1 MAFESFKPVDGQ
13 CYCVPIYAN
22 YGIASICLV
31 INYKIKVYLLKK
43 STDENS
49 EGPLQ
54 EQDQGRLEK
63 SSEPLIDEAL
73 QKPRSDVDDQSS
85 KNLELIRPS
94 FGTFA

>member
-1 MAFESFKPVDGQ
+1 MITS
-13 CYCVPIYAN
+13 IYVAMN
-22 YGIASICLV
+22 YE
-31 INYKIKVYLLKK
+31 IKVYLLKK

-63 SSEPLIDEAL
+63 SSEPLIDETL

-85 KNLELIRPS
+85 KNLELIRP
-94 FGTFA
+94 FLGTFA